1 MNFEIVLG
9 ALKKSITKPLVMYLL
24 GIVTVLIVASI
35 LPQNIQAQDI
45 TNPIQTTI
53 PFQTSNPFSE
63 HTRDKAS
70 PQNYLDE
77 TKIRVYQNRV
87 IIEAQNIKWASF
99 TDTKSMLP
107 IIDKNT
113 NALQIEPVCP
123 SEVQVG
129 DIVSYKSEYAE
140 GIIIHR
146 VVYKGEDSEGTYFIL
161 KGDNNPSNDPGK
173 IRCNQIQRRVIGI
186 LY

>member
-1 MNFEIVLG
+1 MNLRIVLG
-9 ALKKSITKPLVMYLL
+9 ALKSSINKPLVMYLL

-45 TNPIQTTI
+45 TNTIQT
-53 PFQTSNPFSE
+53 PFQTTNPFSE
-63 HTRDKAS
+63 DNREKPS

-77 TKIRVYQNRV
+77 TKIRVYQDRV
-87 IIEAQNIKWASF
+87 IIEAENIKWASF

-107 IIDKNT
+107 IIDKDT

-123 SEVQVG
+123 TEVQVG
-129 DIVSYKSEYAE
+129 DIVSYKSEYAD

-146 VVYKGEDSEGTYFIL
+146 VVYKGEDAEGPYFIL
-161 KGDNNPSNDPGK
+161 KGDNNPSNDPGR
-173 IRCNQIQRRVIGI
+173 IRCDQIQRRVIGI